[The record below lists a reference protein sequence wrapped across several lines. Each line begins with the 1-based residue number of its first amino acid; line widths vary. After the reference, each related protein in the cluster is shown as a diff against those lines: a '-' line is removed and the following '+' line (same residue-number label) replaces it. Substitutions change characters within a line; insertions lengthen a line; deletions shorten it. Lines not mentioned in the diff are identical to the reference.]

1 MKILVI
7 FGTRPEAIKLAPLIN
22 RLRAN
27 KFFDV
32 RVCNTG
38 QHKDLIS
45 PIIDLFKILID
56 HELNCMEINQG
67 LTGLTCKII
76 SKLELLFKSYK
87 PDYIIVHGDTT
98 TSFASALASFYAGI
112 KIIHVEAGL
121 RTYNKKSPF
130 PEEINRTLTGSLA
143 DIHFAPTETSK
154 NNLIAEGKKSNVYV
168 TGNTVIDALYDALK
182 LIDENSHEIKKLESK
197 IDKTK
202 KIILFTGHRR
212 ENFGDGFDNIFES
225 IKTLTSSRN
234 DVQLIYPVHP
244 NPNVKAIAEDYFKDN
259 ENVILIEPLDYS
271 TFIWVLNLSY
281 LVITDSGGIQEEAPS
296 LGKPVLVI
304 RDTTER
310 PEAVNA
316 GTVILVG
323 SNKVDLLQNANKL
336 LDEQEFYNQMSSIIN
351 PYGDGF
357 ASERIIEVLKKINQP
372 SENE

>member
-45 PIIDLFKILID
+45 PIVDLFKILVD

-67 LTGLTCKII
+67 LSGLTCKII
-76 SKLELLFKSYK
+76 TKLELLFKSYK

-182 LIDENSHEIKKLESK
+182 LIDENSHEIKKLDSK

-225 IKTLTSSRN
+225 IKTLTLSRN

-271 TFIWVLNLSY
+271 TFIWVLNFSY

-323 SNKVDLLQNANKL
+323 SNKVDLLQNVNKL

-357 ASERIIEVLKKINQP
+357 ASERIIEVLMNINQP
-372 SENE
+372 LENE

>member
-1 MKILVI
+1 MRILVI

-27 KFFDV
+27 SLFEV
-32 RVCNTG
+32 TVCNTG
-38 QHKDLIS
+38 QHKDLIL
-45 PIIDLFKILID
+45 PILDLFKLTID
-56 HELNCMEINQG
+56 YDLNCMEINQG

-76 SKLELLFKSYK
+76 TQLDLLFTTYK

-121 RTYNKKSPF
+121 RTFNKKSPF

-143 DIHFAPTETSK
+143 DLHFAPTETAK
-154 NNLIAEGKKSNVYV
+154 NNLISEGKKDNVYV

-182 LIDENSHEIKKLESK
+182 LIDEHSFEIKNLKSK
-197 IDKTK
+197 IDESK

-212 ENFGDGFDNIFES
+212 ENFGDGFENIFES
-225 IKTLTSSRN
+225 IKNLTLSRN
-234 DVQLIYPVHP
+234 DIQLIYPVHP
-244 NPNVKAIAEDYFKDN
+244 NPNVKSVAQNYFKDN
-259 ENVILIEPLDYS
+259 KNVLLIEPLDYS
-271 TFIWVLNLSY
+271 TFIWLLNKSY

-310 PEAVNA
+310 PEAVEA

-323 SNKVDLLQNANKL
+323 SNKVDLLHNANLL
-336 LDEQEFYNQMSSIIN
+336 LDDVRFYNQMSSIIN
-351 PYGDGF
+351 PYGDGL
-357 ASERIIEVLKKINQP
+357 ASERIIDILMTLK
-372 SENE
+372 

>member
-22 RLRAN
+22 RLREN
-27 KFFDV
+27 NLFKIS
-32 RVCNTG
+32 VCNTG
-38 QHKDLIS
+38 QHRDLVN
-45 PIIDLFKILID
+45 PIIDLFKIKVD
-56 HELNCMEINQG
+56 YELNSMEINQG

-76 SKLELLFKSYK
+76 TSLELLFISNM

-98 TSFASALASFYAGI
+98 TSFASALAAFYAGI

-121 RTYNKKSPF
+121 RTFNKKSPF

-143 DIHFAPTETSK
+143 DFHFAPTQTSK
-154 NNLIAEGKKSNVYV
+154 NNLIAEGKIDNVFV
-168 TGNTVIDALYDALK
+168 TGNTVIDSLYDALK
-182 LIDENSHEIKKLESK
+182 LINEDTREIKYLNSI

-225 IKTLTSSRN
+225 ISNLTLSRN
-234 DVQLIYPVHP
+234 DIQLVYPVHP
-244 NPNVKAIAEDYFKDN
+244 NPNVKVVAQNYFKDN
-259 ENVILIEPLDYS
+259 KNVLLIEPLDYS
-271 TFIWVLNLSY
+271 TFIWLLNLSY

-310 PEAVNA
+310 PEAVIA

-323 SNKVDLLQNANKL
+323 SNKADLLKNANKL
-336 LDEQEFYNQMSSIIN
+336 LDDNQFYSQMSSIIN
-351 PYGDGF
+351 PYGDGL
-357 ASERIIEVLKKINQP
+357 ASDRIIKVLENLQEP
-372 SENE
+372 S

>member
-168 TGNTVIDALYDALK
+168 TGNTVIDAL
-182 LIDENSHEIKKLESK
+182 
-197 IDKTK
+197 
-202 KIILFTGHRR
+202 
-212 ENFGDGFDNIFES
+212 
-225 IKTLTSSRN
+225 
-234 DVQLIYPVHP
+234 
-244 NPNVKAIAEDYFKDN
+244 
-259 ENVILIEPLDYS
+259 
-271 TFIWVLNLSY
+271 
-281 LVITDSGGIQEEAPS
+281 
-296 LGKPVLVI
+296 
-304 RDTTER
+304 
-310 PEAVNA
+310 
-316 GTVILVG
+316 
-323 SNKVDLLQNANKL
+323 
-336 LDEQEFYNQMSSIIN
+336 
-351 PYGDGF
+351 
-357 ASERIIEVLKKINQP
+357 
-372 SENE
+372 

>member
-22 RLRAN
+22 RLREN
-27 KFFDV
+27 SLFEVK
-32 RVCNTG
+32 VCNTG
-38 QHKDLIS
+38 QHKDLII
-45 PIIDLFKILID
+45 PILNLFKLSID
-56 HELNCMEINQG
+56 YELNCMEINQG

-76 SKLELLFKSYK
+76 TKLDSLFNSYK

-143 DIHFAPTETSK
+143 DLHFAPTETSK
-154 NNLIAEGKKSNVYV
+154 NNLIAEGKTENVYV

-182 LIDENSHEIKKLESK
+182 LIDENSNEIKNLKSK
-197 IDKTK
+197 IDVTK

-212 ENFGDGFDNIFES
+212 ENFGDGFNNIFES
-225 IKTLTSSRN
+225 IKNLTLSRN
-234 DVQLIYPVHP
+234 DIQLVYPVHP
-244 NPNVKAIAEDYFKDN
+244 NPNVKTIAQNYFKDN
-259 ENVILIEPLDYS
+259 KNVILIEPLDYS
-271 TFIWVLNLSY
+271 TFIWLLNKSY
-281 LVITDSGGIQEEAPS
+281 LVVTDSGGIQEEAPS

-310 PEAVNA
+310 PEAVQA

-323 SNKVDLLQNANKL
+323 SNKVDLLYNANKL
-336 LDEQEFYNQMSSIIN
+336 LDDVQFYNQMASIIN
-351 PYGDGF
+351 PYGDGL
-357 ASERIIEVLKKINQP
+357 ASQRIIDILMKL
-372 SENE
+372 